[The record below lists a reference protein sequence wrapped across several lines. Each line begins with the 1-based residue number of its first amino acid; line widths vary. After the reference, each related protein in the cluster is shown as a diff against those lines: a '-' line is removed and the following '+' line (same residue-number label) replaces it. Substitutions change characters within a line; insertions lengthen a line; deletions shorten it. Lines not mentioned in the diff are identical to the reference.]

1 MEDKE
6 KLLELT
12 FKVQQVQ
19 TDLASLDEKVLSS
32 ITRVEQSIQEL
43 KDRPNPL
50 VQFWDT
56 HGKLLL
62 TIIIMLLGADIAV
75 LEVLYK

>member
-1 MEDKE
+1 MEDRE
-6 KLLELT
+6 KLLELQ

-19 TDLASLDEKVLSS
+19 TDIKNLDEKVLGS
-32 ITRVEQSIQEL
+32 ILRLEQSIQEL

-50 VQFWDT
+50 VSFWET

-62 TIIIMLLGADIAV
+62 TIIIILLGADIAV